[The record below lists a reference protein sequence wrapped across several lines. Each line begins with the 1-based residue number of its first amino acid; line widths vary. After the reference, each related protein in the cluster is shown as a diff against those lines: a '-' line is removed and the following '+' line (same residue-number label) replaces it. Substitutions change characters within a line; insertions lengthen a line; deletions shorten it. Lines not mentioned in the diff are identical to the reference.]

1 MKGTTVMGSIVAPAA
16 LGQGMKYRIAFVT
29 DGVTDALHSDHQYYD
44 SFVQAEADVHGL
56 GKNPEPVTWLALI
69 SSMDGT
75 KATNRLPVD
84 NVPIYL
90 LSADQVATGSTSLW
104 NGSLLHAIDQSPTTT
119 GITGEVWTGTRADGD
134 VSYPLGSTGYHV
146 QCAGF
151 TIRLPDMFGA
161 GFVTQPNVQ
170 KRLVAIS
177 EVFAVG

>member
-1 MKGTTVMGSIVAPAA
+1 MGSIVAPAA

-44 SFVQAEADVHGL
+44 SFVQAEADAHGL
-56 GKNPEPVTWLALI
+56 GKNPGPVTWLALI

-75 KATNRLPVD
+75 KATNRLPID

-90 LSADQVATGSTSLW
+90 LSADPVATGRTSLW

-119 GITGEVWTGTRADGD
+119 GITGEVWTGTRAGGD

-146 QCAGF
+146 ECAGF
-151 TIRLPDMFGA
+151 TIRLPDMC
-161 GFVTQPNVQ
+161 
-170 KRLVAIS
+170 S
-177 EVFAVG
+177 

>member
-1 MKGTTVMGSIVAPAA
+1 MGSIVAPAA

-44 SFVQAEADVHGL
+44 SFVQAEADAHGL
-56 GKNPEPVTWLALI
+56 GKNPAPVTWLALI

-90 LSADQVATGSTSLW
+90 LSADPVATGRTSLW

-119 GITGEVWTGTRADGD
+119 GITGEVWTGTRAGGD
-134 VSYPLGSTGYHV
+134 VSYPLGSTGFHV

-151 TIRLPDMFGA
+151 TIRLPDMFSA

-170 KRLVAIS
+170 KRLVAVS